1 VIKDGIKRLV
11 NRVRD
16 LVEPPLRHAQG
27 IDYATYRRIQ
37 NEGFQRKI
45 DVVFVKQANVEHIC
59 RFALSRGPLACVLC
73 HGTRNGAEQRFFKSA
88 LPAARV
94 LGTEIGDGASRF
106 PDTIEWDFHDM
117 RPEWEGAWD
126 LIYSNSWDHALDP
139 ERAFRTWARCL
150 SPAGLLVLEH
160 TEFHTVR
167 HSSDLDPFG
176 ASFKGLA
183 AYLDKVLAP
192 AHRVAATIT
201 DMPDAPNG
209 QRAVVVARA

>member
-16 LVEPPLRHAQG
+16 LVEPPLRQAEG

-59 RFALSRGPLACVLC
+59 RFALSRGPVASVLC
-73 HGTRNGAEQRFFKSA
+73 HGTRNGAEQ
-88 LPAARV
+88 
-94 LGTEIGDGASRF
+94 RF

-117 RPEWEGAWD
+117 RPEWESAWD

-192 AHRVAATIT
+192 AHRVAAAIT